1 MMNPRG
7 KWAVTRFEISI
18 GMFCVCVVFL
28 LCFYG
33 LLFST
38 FKIPALN
45 LLEVQYAIAI
55 AAFRVTHDKAD
66 PRPHPRYSCLPLQ
79 VGGSSA
85 NVGDKALSVFFL
97 SNLQEQVGPPP
108 PKKGGPYCIFLIL

>member
-7 KWAVTRFEISI
+7 KWAMTRFEISI

-55 AAFRVTHDKAD
+55 AAFRVTHDTAD

-79 VGGSSA
+79 VGVARQMWGLKHYQYLFSPTSRSKL
-85 NVGDKALSVFFL
+85 DPL
-97 SNLQEQVGPPP
+97 P
-108 PKKGGPYCIFLIL
+108 PKKGAPIVFF